1 MQLINKGVYPFQS
14 SSFIPPKSTPMG
26 IKCKSSNRS
35 QPSDWSTKL
44 FYGVRACLKI
54 AKGASAGNFGFG
66 QGGEG
71 GASPQRAVTTEPTL
85 DKDKKPA
92 ARRVFAEKAVWL
104 RYSSVEDPP
113 RVFSFVA
120 SRQSAFSQKT
130 APFGILR
137 QALRSRLRVHAKPC
151 LPPSNPDFTRFS
163 AAGDKPHRIRARR
176 DAA

>member
-1 MQLINKGVYPFQS
+1 M
-14 SSFIPPKSTPMG
+14 
-26 IKCKSSNRS
+26 
-35 QPSDWSTKL
+35 PSDGSFL
-44 FYGVRACLKI
+44 QGRFPPALRACLKI
-54 AKGASAGNFGFG
+54 AKGAVAGNFGFG

-120 SRQSAFSQKT
+120 SRQPAFSQKT

-137 QALRSRLRVHAKPC
+137 QALRLFIKHKTP
-151 LPPSNPDFTRFS
+151 
-163 AAGDKPHRIRARR
+163 ARK
-176 DAA
+176 